1 MSAESEMRAEAS
13 GGVGGVSPAMRR
25 RRFASVLAKEARQ
38 IVRDP
43 STFLIAFLL
52 PLILLFLMGYGV
64 NLDAARTRIGLSLQ
78 DDSAAARSLAGAYQR
93 SRYFDVRA
101 TGSLAE
107 LQRDLVGGDIR
118 AIVVIPQDFGRQVAR
133 GGGTIQV
140 VTDGALPNTASF
152 AAAYAEGE
160 RAAWA
165 AAQGRDTGRAL
176 RPPIQV
182 SSRFW
187 FNPELA
193 SRNFLVPGAIAVVM
207 TMIGSLL
214 TALVVAREWERGT
227 MEALMATPIGM
238 GEFLLSK
245 VIPYFLLGLVSMT
258 LCTVLAVT
266 LFAVPFR
273 GSVFALFAIS
283 SVYLVPALGQ
293 GLLISAALRN
303 QFVASQIALLT
314 AFLPTM
320 LLSGFVF
327 EISSMPRVIQ
337 ALTYSVPAR
346 YLIPQLQTVFI
357 AGDDWRLFL
366 PNMAV
371 LLGFGAVLFGLC
383 VRATKRRIA

>member
-1 MSAESEMRAEAS
+1 MNEGISA
-13 GGVGGVSPAMRR
+13 AMRR
-25 RRFASVLAKEARQ
+25 RRFASMLAKEARQ

-52 PLILLFLMGYGV
+52 PVILLFLMGYGV
-64 NLDAARTRIGLSLQ
+64 NLDAAHTRIGLSLQ

-107 LQRDLVGGDIR
+107 LEHRLVGGDIR

-133 GGGTIQV
+133 GGGTIQI

-165 AAQGRDTGRAL
+165 ASQARDTGRAL

-182 SSRFW
+182 SARFW

-258 LCTVLAVT
+258 LCALLAVT
-266 LFAVPFR
+266 VFAVPFR

-293 GLLISAALRN
+293 GLLISAALKN
-303 QFVASQIALLT
+303 QFVASQVALLT

-337 ALTYSVPAR
+337 VLTYIVPAR

-366 PNMAV
+366 PNMGV
-371 LLGFGAVLFGLC
+371 LLAFGVVLFALC

>member
-1 MSAESEMRAEAS
+1 MT
-13 GGVGGVSPAMRR
+13 
-25 RRFASVLAKEARQ
+25 
-38 IVRDP
+38 I
-43 STFLIAFLL
+43 
-52 PLILLFLMGYGV
+52 
-64 NLDAARTRIGLSLQ
+64 IG
-78 DDSAAARSLAGAYQR
+78 
-93 SRYFDVRA
+93 
-101 TGSLAE
+101 
-107 LQRDLVGGDIR
+107 
-118 AIVVIPQDFGRQVAR
+118 
-133 GGGTIQV
+133 
-140 VTDGALPNTASF
+140 
-152 AAAYAEGE
+152 
-160 RAAWA
+160 
-165 AAQGRDTGRAL
+165 
-176 RPPIQV
+176 
-182 SSRFW
+182 
-187 FNPELA
+187 
-193 SRNFLVPGAIAVVM
+193 
-207 TMIGSLL
+207 TML

-245 VIPYFLLGLVSMT
+245 VIPYFVLGLVSMT
-258 LCTVLAVT
+258 LCTLLAVT

-273 GSVFALFAIS
+273 GSVFALFAIA

-293 GLLISAALRN
+293 GLLISAALKN

-337 ALTYSVPAR
+337 ALTYIVPAR